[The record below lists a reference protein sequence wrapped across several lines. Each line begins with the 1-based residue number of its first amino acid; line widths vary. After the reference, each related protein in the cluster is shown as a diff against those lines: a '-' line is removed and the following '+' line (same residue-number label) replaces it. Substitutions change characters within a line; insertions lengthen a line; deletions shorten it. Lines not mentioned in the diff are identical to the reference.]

1 MKPIALMAYPIQNS
15 TMMGCTVL
23 DPFLGS
29 GSTLMACEQ
38 TGRVCCGIELEEK
51 FVDVIVNR
59 YMEMTGS
66 GADVYVIRDNME
78 ISYQELGNE
87 MEYNEDGSILQS

>member
-15 TMMGCTVL
+15 TMMGCVVL

-38 TGRVCCGIELEEK
+38 TGRICYGVELEEK

-59 YMEMTGS
+59 YMEMKGS
-66 GADVYVIRDNME
+66 ADDIYVIRNNMK
-78 ISYQELGNE
+78 ISYQNLGKE
-87 MEYNEDGSILQS
+87 VSYNENADLP

>member
-1 MKPIALMAYPIQNS
+1 MKPVALMAYPVTNS
-15 TMMGCTVL
+15 TMMGCVVL

-38 TGRVCCGIELEEK
+38 TGRICYGIELEEK

-59 YMEMTGS
+59 YMEAKGS
-66 GADVYVIRDNME
+66 AEDIFVLRDNMK
-78 ISYQELGNE
+78 ISYQEL
-87 MEYNEDGSILQS
+87 MEGGVYNETDDLP